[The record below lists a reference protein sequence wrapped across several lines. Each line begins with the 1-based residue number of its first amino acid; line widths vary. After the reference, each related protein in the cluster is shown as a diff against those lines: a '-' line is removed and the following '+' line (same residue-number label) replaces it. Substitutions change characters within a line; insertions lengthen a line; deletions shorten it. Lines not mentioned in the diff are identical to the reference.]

1 MSAELCDLAGGWVG
15 GPAIDPCTVPAA
27 CVSLFVCVCACAY
40 GCGCAMMASLVEL
53 SHVLFCDDTESA
65 N

>member
-27 CVSLFVCVCACAY
+27 CVSLFVCVCVW
-40 GCGCAMMASLVEL
+40 LRL
-53 SHVLFCDDTESA
+53 CDDG
-65 N
+65 